1 MEECI
6 KQFDRIEMKG
16 KIGKVVDAVLDT
28 LGVLFT
34 AIVIVVSVYAIGALV
49 LYFLECIG
57 VC

>member
-6 KQFDRIEMKG
+6 KQFDRIDMKG
-16 KIGKVVDAVLDT
+16 KIDKVVDAFLYT

-34 AIVIVVSVYAIGALV
+34 AAVVVVSAYAIIALA